1 MRDGL
6 VLEFAKNVNPVLSN
20 IKSVALVGGKN
31 DPELSIF
38 DEKQITTFGIDGES
52 EFLDLNSSK
61 SEFSSNAK
69 FDLVVCNQVLEHVWN
84 HQSFFENLK
93 MLVQPGGYLW
103 ITAPASNFVHSSPH
117 YYSAGFTCSYL
128 EKNLIKHGFEV
139 VNSGELSSRRNYLM
153 RHSFSF
159 WLSAAESNKPLREI
173 RSVLSK
179 TGNRAGMRRS
189 LALIVASLLPNVT
202 DNSQRFAVESF
213 VLARLP

>member
-20 IKSVALVGGKN
+20 IKSVALVGGKH

-52 EFLDLNSSK
+52 EFLDLNSSN

-117 YYSAGFTCSYL
+117 YYSAGFTSPYL

-139 VNSGELSSRRNYLM
+139 VNVGELSSKRNYLM
-153 RHSFSF
+153 RHSFNL
-159 WLSAAESNKPLREI
+159 WLSAAESNNPLREI

-179 TGNRAGMRRS
+179 NGNRAGMRRS

-213 VLARLP
+213 VFARLP